1 MHGGEELHVHGG
13 EELHLQCGETV
24 VHLLSC
30 KYLLRRAPTQWF
42 QAVVVVVVVAVA
54 VVPIALKE
62 FGSLMFAS

>member
-1 MHGGEELHVHGG
+1 MHGGEELHAHGG

-42 QAVVVVVVVAVA
+42 QAVVVVVVAVA

>member
-42 QAVVVVVVVAVA
+42 QAVVVVVAVA